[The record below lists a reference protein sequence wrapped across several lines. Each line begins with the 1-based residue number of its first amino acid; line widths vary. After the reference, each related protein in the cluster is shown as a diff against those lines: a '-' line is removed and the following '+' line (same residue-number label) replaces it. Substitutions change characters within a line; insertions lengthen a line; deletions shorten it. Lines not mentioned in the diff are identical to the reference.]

1 MEPTLLTEYKER
13 VAPALKEK
21 LAVANVHQI
30 PRVEK
35 VVINCCIGK
44 EADRKQAA
52 QDAADEIA
60 KITGQRPVIT
70 KAKTSVSN
78 FKLRAGEVIGA
89 KVTLRGVKMHDF
101 LLRFIKTAIPKIR
114 DFRGVPLKSFDGNG
128 NYTLGVADQAIF
140 PEVELDKV
148 KRNLGFD
155 VTICTT
161 ATTDDAARA
170 LLAEMGMPFRKPAKS
185 SDAA

>member
-21 LAVANVHQI
+21 LGVGNVHQV

-89 KVTLRGVKMHDF
+89 KVTLRGAKMHDF

-128 NYTLGVADQAIF
+128 NYTLGVADQSIF
-140 PEVELDKV
+140 PEVELDKI

-161 ATTDDAARA
+161 ATSDDAARE
-170 LLAEMGMPFRKPAKS
+170 LLIELGMPFRKPGKA

>member
-21 LAVANVHQI
+21 LGVANVHQV

-128 NYTLGVADQAIF
+128 NYTLGVADQSIF
-140 PEVELDKV
+140 PEVELDRI

-161 ATTDDAARA
+161 ATTDDAARE
-170 LLAEMGMPFRKPAKS
+170 LLIELGMPFRKPAKS